1 MEVRAAFFLI
11 PWPANSNPHRRIFG
25 EGKTWQY
32 NKMKLLLLKY
42 ANRRAGF
49 LPGGGTVCALL
60 HRCLR
65 YVDRSLLLGLICLFY
80 LRILSSNM
88 FRWISCALT
97 PPRIEIIADVD
108 RQGRNWSSYEFHYRP
123 QYEKWSKSVEQFADD
138 VYDIRSVSIT

>member
-1 MEVRAAFFLI
+1 
-11 PWPANSNPHRRIFG
+11 
-25 EGKTWQY
+25 
-32 NKMKLLLLKY
+32 MKLLLLKY

-88 FRWISCALT
+88 FR
-97 PPRIEIIADVD
+97 
-108 RQGRNWSSYEFHYRP
+108 
-123 QYEKWSKSVEQFADD
+123 
-138 VYDIRSVSIT
+138 